1 MTTPD
6 VSLDPL
12 LDPMLDPLIEQ
23 MRSRRAQLDRFLR
36 RSLPQRRQLV
46 NASILFSSA
55 AALLTAA
62 PAFGGQA
69 FTTGLTEALNLSVP
83 SWRLLCGLASAASVV
98 ASVSTQLLQTSR
110 LEEKVSRA
118 LAARARLE
126 ALEQGLVLGQFDRR
140 AATDAL
146 LLCIETTALLDPS
159 LERAAGAQGRSR

>member
-1 MTTPD
+1 MRTPD
-6 VSLDPL
+6 EAQ
-12 LDPMLDPLIEQ
+12 DPLIEQ

-36 RSLPQRRQLV
+36 RALPRSRQLV
-46 NASILFSSA
+46 SASILFSST
-55 AALLTAA
+55 AALITAA

-98 ASVSTQLLQTSR
+98 ASVTTQLLQTSR

-126 ALEQGLVLGQFDRR
+126 ALEQGLLLGQFDRK

-146 LLCIETTALLDPS
+146 LLCIETTALLDPG
-159 LERAAGAQGRSR
+159 LERPPGGPGRSR

>member
-1 MTTPD
+1 MTASPSPD
-6 VSLDPL
+6 ADQ
-12 LDPMLDPLIEQ
+12 DPLIEQ
-23 MRSRRAQLDRFLR
+23 MRIRRAQLDRFLR
-36 RSLPQRRQLV
+36 RALPRRSQLV

-55 AALLTAA
+55 AALITAA

-69 FTTGLTEALNLSVP
+69 FTAGLTEALGLSVP
-83 SWRLLCGLASAASVV
+83 SWRLLCGLASASSVV
-98 ASVSTQLLQTSR
+98 ASLTSQLLQTSH

-146 LLCIETTALLDPS
+146 LLCIETTALLDSGLDHP
-159 LERAAGAQGRSR
+159 AGGPGRSR

>member
-1 MTTPD
+1 MTASPTPD
-6 VSLDPL
+6 ADQ
-12 LDPMLDPLIEQ
+12 DPLIEQ

-36 RSLPQRRQLV
+36 GAIPRRRQLV

-55 AALLTAA
+55 AALITAA

-69 FTTGLTEALNLSVP
+69 FTAGLTEALSLSVP
-83 SWRLLCGLASAASVV
+83 SWRLLCGLASASSVV
-98 ASVSTQLLQTSR
+98 ASLTSQLLQTSR

-126 ALEQGLVLGQFDRR
+126 ALEQGLLLGQFDRR

-146 LLCIETTALLDPS
+146 LLCIETTALLDPG
-159 LERAAGAQGRSR
+159 LERPAGGPDRSR